1 MSCRDFGYRVSEESF
16 WKFGNGKL
24 LKKLYIK
31 MTESSSRTLQE
42 FCWSSLRFSRVRLLG
57 V

>member
-1 MSCRDFGYRVSEESF
+1 MSCRDLGYRVSEESF

-31 MTESSSRTLQE
+31 KRL
-42 FCWSSLRFSRVRLLG
+42 SLPQGL
-57 V
+57 